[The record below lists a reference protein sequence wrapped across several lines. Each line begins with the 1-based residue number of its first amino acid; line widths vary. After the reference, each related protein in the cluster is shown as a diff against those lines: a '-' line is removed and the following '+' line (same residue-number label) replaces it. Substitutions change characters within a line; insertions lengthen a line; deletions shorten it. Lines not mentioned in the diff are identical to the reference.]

1 MYRILG
7 VLFIGLMAGR
17 SAGVT
22 TLHSLLAAESAP
34 IAASTN
40 ISAKLP
46 KFADPAVNIF
56 IQNADAAARV
66 AAPLSP
72 EFWNWVESHPDI
84 HTGLLFAKHPMPA
97 VYAENLDVLRRRL
110 DPKLADKYAHLLLG
124 ASLGEKFSK
133 PSEKPKTEWSPVVL
147 KVAAWMKSSNTSYLT
162 VMENTAEALKAANV
176 NPAEAKDKGFWN
188 QVAIASG
195 TYPERLH
202 QSVPDFIVWMIAK
215 LESPKPAGS
224 KLAWPIFPTAKA
236 PWPLMTWFQTTV
248 SAAECE
254 WIWDRYWGQVAG
266 LGSGIIGYGRYSWD
280 YDRVPAIKYKT
291 SNWNPS
297 SLPRIWEDGGVCGR
311 LSTMGDMFRRA
322 LGQPTHGC
330 PQPGHRAYAEYGWNE
345 KNNAWTFGIGQSIS
359 GLEVSVVSPELPQFE
374 PFEARHAVNCVA
386 LVQAMNLGLDRFQR
400 GRILGWFAMA
410 QTDTLKRERYIRQ
423 SLQVN
428 PYELSLWKVLS
439 QMVDNGPEAARL
451 LTEMDAMLL
460 TPNSQIEVAE
470 KLSAD
475 TDFAKLGG
483 GSALGKSDRGA
494 SIAKLTA
501 DQLTREMF
509 ERLFKAGVSP
519 TETRQALRG
528 EIARRAQMKITYD
541 SKITDG
547 LLAKYD
553 IKVDGLPASLQA
565 AREAVV
571 AADQLKGKPRSAA
584 IARVTARLQALRD
597 AEPKQTAEWA
607 GSMFGELVQ
616 VGIPRWSLDKKGK
629 PQPDELYA
637 AVHSLRIAA
646 LKRLGK
652 SAKPELVEA
661 ERVFEKDKPAPVE
674 PPKK

>member
-1 MYRILG
+1 M
-7 VLFIGLMAGR
+7 LFIGLMAGR
-17 SAGVT
+17 STGET
-22 TLHSLLAAESAP
+22 TMLSLLTVESAP
-34 IAASTN
+34 LAASP
-40 ISAKLP
+40 IASAKLP
-46 KFADPAVNIF
+46 KFSDPAVNAF
-56 IQNADAAARV
+56 IQDADAAARIT
-66 AAPLSP
+66 APMSP
-72 EFWNWVESHPDI
+72 EFWNWVEAHPDI
-84 HTGLLFAKHPMPA
+84 HVGLLFTKHPMPA
-97 VYAENLDVLRRRL
+97 VYAENLDVLRRSL
-110 DPKLADKYAHLLLG
+110 GPKLADKYAHLLLG
-124 ASLGEKFSK
+124 ASLGDKFNK
-133 PSEKPKTEWSPVVL
+133 YSEKPQTEWSPVVL
-147 KVAAWMKSSNTSYLT
+147 KVTAWMKSSNTSYLK

-176 NPAEAKDKGFWN
+176 SPAEAKDKGFWN

-202 QSVPDFIVWMIAK
+202 QSVPDFIVWMVAK
-215 LESPKPAGS
+215 LESPKPTES
-224 KLAWPIFPTAKA
+224 KLAWPIFPTDKA

-248 SAAECE
+248 TADECV

-266 LGSGIIGYGRYSWD
+266 LGSGIIGYGHYSWD
-280 YDRVPAIKYKT
+280 YDRVPAIKYKA
-291 SNWNPS
+291 SNWNPN

-345 KNNAWTFGIGQSIS
+345 KTNAWTFGIGQSIS

-410 QTDTLKRERYIRQ
+410 QTDALKRERYIRQ
-423 SLQVN
+423 SLQIN
-428 PYELSLWKVLS
+428 PYELSLWKVLA
-439 QMVDNGPEAARL
+439 QGVDNGPEAARL
-451 LTEMDAMLL
+451 LTEMDALLL

-483 GSALGKSDRGA
+483 GGARGKSDRGA
-494 SIAKLTA
+494 SIAKLTG
-501 DQLTREMF
+501 DELTREIF
-509 ERLFKAGVSP
+509 ERLFKKGISP
-519 TETRQALRG
+519 TETRQALRA
-528 EIARRAQMKITYD
+528 EIARRAQMKMAYD

-553 IKVDGLPASLQA
+553 IKVDGLPASLQTAHA
-565 AREAVV
+565 AIV
-571 AADQLKGKPRSAA
+571 AADQLKGKPRDAA
-584 IARVTARLQALRD
+584 IARVSARLMALRD

-607 GSMFGELVQ
+607 NSMFTELTQ

-637 AVHSLRIAA
+637 AVHGLRIAA

-674 PPKK
+674 SEKK